1 MYGKCICHIYPVI
14 LINENA
20 ERLVI
25 SEYCLVNFKRINGL
39 LYDIYTHC
47 RLRLKGNV
55 VLKYPHIWFLELR
68 DFLAVLFTFLGE
80 LQLWFVN
87 LQPRIKVMLL
97 LAFLSVQANS
107 VL

>member
-1 MYGKCICHIYPVI
+1 MS
-14 LINENA
+14 LNA
-20 ERLVI
+20 PI
-25 SEYCLVNFKRINGL
+25 SGFEKF
-39 LYDIYTHC
+39 
-47 RLRLKGNV
+47 
-55 VLKYPHIWFLELR
+55 R

-87 LQPRIKVMLL
+87 LQPGIKVMQI